1 MYRSA
6 SEVWNG
12 LAKNAREGMA
22 SSSQIGFWTVV
33 LFCGQVVPFLALLA
47 GLLLDSFPFAQDT
60 ASQETTALP
69 FLLWAI
75 AALVAFGV
83 RGDSAIRFRHPWES
97 VVFHPLAITFLL
109 AIQWYAFVRALF
121 GRPIGWK
128 GRTAV

>member
-6 SEVWNG
+6 REVWNG

-22 SSSQIGFWTVV
+22 SSSQIGFWTIV
-33 LFCGQVVPFLALLA
+33 LFCGQVVPFLALLV

-75 AALVAFGV
+75 AALAALGV
-83 RGDSAIRFRHPWES
+83 RGDSAIRFRHDWES
-97 VVFHPLAITFLL
+97 VVFHPVGIILLL
-109 AIQWYAFVRALF
+109 AIQWYAFVLTLL

-128 GRTAV
+128 GRTSA